1 MTTKKMEETYG
12 EFVKMAVIS
21 VLEKYNNGETTI
33 EEYFPV
39 VLEIASVLIRKANEK
54 VQTRIREN
62 IFTGRYELNIFF
74 KD

>member
-1 MTTKKMEETYG
+1 MEETYG

-54 VQTRIREN
+54 VQTRIKEN

>member
-54 VQTRIREN
+54 VQTRIKEN